1 MQLFKQS
8 SKWLWS
14 YDSLH
19 FSLLCHWGI
28 DHTHVFTVN
37 VILKRECSRFS
48 PSVQCKAVFFCIHVQ
63 ITRMKELESNS
74 SWFARF
80 SFDDEAKGGVRIDFC
95 EQVSCYQQ
103 RRLLKN
109 SGLIFRYFCCCCL
122 SFVDSVYRKAGNY
135 RILLLSLSISSFQL
149 LSWVVVEW
157 VAGFGFLV
165 SSSH

>member
-1 MQLFKQS
+1 
-8 SKWLWS
+8 
-14 YDSLH
+14 
-19 FSLLCHWGI
+19 
-28 DHTHVFTVN
+28 
-37 VILKRECSRFS
+37 
-48 PSVQCKAVFFCIHVQ
+48 
-63 ITRMKELESNS
+63 MKELESNS

-80 SFDDEAKGGVRIDFC
+80 SFDEEAKGGVRIDFC
-95 EQVSCYQQ
+95 EQVSCYLLK

-165 SSSH
+165 SSSVVTLKCGAPLSRAGLMSPNLKMTSKLQWEIEWWQKIYHSSIQWPFMMNFLDWR

>member
-1 MQLFKQS
+1 MVMELWFVTFQPTLSLRNRPHTCVYCQCYLKAS
-8 SKWLWS
+8 SAAAFRQASNARL
-14 YDSLH
+14 Y
-19 FSLLCHWGI
+19 
-28 DHTHVFTVN
+28 
-37 VILKRECSRFS
+37 
-48 PSVQCKAVFFCIHVQ
+48 FFCIHVQ

-165 SSSH
+165 SSPH